1 MKLRNKKTGE
11 IESVSIDT
19 FGVNE
24 KDRRIGISVLDFTSP
39 SDYRCIASYSSL
51 AELNEDWEDY
61 KPAEPLIKD
70 EKIRRAVRV
79 WAEAENCT
87 SEMNLYYT
95 LNRQEKYITFHNP
108 QTGSELQLCDFDSP
122 VFQEMREYTIAE
134 LCGED

>member
-11 IESVSIDT
+11 I
-19 FGVNE
+19 
-24 KDRRIGISVLDFTSP
+24 VLATNMAVGFADDGT
-39 SDYRCIASYSSL
+39 DNWYNSL
-51 AELNEDWEDY
+51 AELNEEWEDY

-70 EKIRRAVRV
+70 EKIRKAVRA

-122 VFQEMREYTIAE
+122 VFQEIREYTIAE
-134 LCGED
+134 LCGEEEE

>member
-1 MKLRNKKTGE
+1 MKLRNKKTGGLANILGE
-11 IESVSIDT
+11 Q
-19 FGVNE
+19 
-24 KDRRIGISVLDFTSP
+24 DFFRVYTDAGWA
-39 SDYRCIASYSSL
+39 DYGSL
-51 AELNEDWEDY
+51 AELNEEWEDY
-61 KPAEPLIKD
+61 SPPEPLIKD
-70 EKIRRAVRV
+70 EKIRKAVKA

-122 VFQEMREYTIAE
+122 VFQEIREYTIAE

>member
-11 IESVSIDT
+11 VIILIDHI
-19 FGVNE
+19 F
-24 KDRRIGISVLDFTSP
+24 D
-39 SDYRCIASYSSL
+39 DYNNL
-51 AELNEDWEDY
+51 AELNAEWEDY
-61 KPAEPLIKD
+61 KPKEPLIRDKT
-70 EKIRRAVRV
+70 IRKAVRA

-95 LNRQEKYITFHNP
+95 LNRQEKYIIFHNP

-134 LCGED
+134 LCGEEEK

>member
-11 IESVSIDT
+11 IVEVESFRSTIGSI
-19 FGVNE
+19 GLYYKG
-24 KDRRIGISVLDFTSP
+24 KDGWVCTGF
-39 SDYRCIASYSSL
+39 SSL
-51 AELNEDWEDY
+51 AELNAEWEDY

-70 EKIRRAVRV
+70 EKIRKAVRA

-95 LNRQEKYITFHNP
+95 LNRQERYITFHNP
-108 QTGSELQLCDFDSP
+108 QTGSELQLCDFDLP

-134 LCGED
+134 LCGEEEE